1 MRSKSTIQWS
11 SFWVDSPVC
20 SMDCFASQGKC
31 GRETVSNY
39 EKPHSRDVPWEE
51 GKKRVMTT
59 RVLWCLRR
67 RPRFSW
73 LRRDYSDND
82 LRGVFFDRVFCV
94 TRYGRSLDWLR
105 VKSKDRLLF
114 GLEAWVASPACL
126 KSSCCCSGVACCTS
140 AVAFAANSKV
150 WNSLPGLWRGLSTHK
165 LFFRVESE

>member
-1 MRSKSTIQWS
+1 
-11 SFWVDSPVC
+11 
-20 SMDCFASQGKC
+20 
-31 GRETVSNY
+31 
-39 EKPHSRDVPWEE
+39 
-51 GKKRVMTT
+51 MTT

-114 GLEAWVASPACL
+114 GRLAWAMLYRLKSSLVVVPELLLLGRTRAWVA
-126 KSSCCCSGVACCTS
+126 CTS
-140 AVAFAANSKV
+140 AVVPPTAKSGIHYQVYEGGYQHTNYFS
-150 WNSLPGLWRGLSTHK
+150 
-165 LFFRVESE
+165 ESRS

>member
-59 RVLWCLRR
+59 SR